1 MILLLVGFGLNVCMV
16 YITRL
21 LINSRMPERFR
32 SIMRLLIPAYLLL
45 NLYFTVLMRM
55 PSDDYPIIL
64 MPLHSY
70 FAVLGWDVQKLSAL
84 RQILQGTWSEPVAFT
99 LEPLVSVAQNLV
111 LFMPF
116 GFLLCGAT
124 KRTHTVRILL
134 VGFLLSLLIEICQLL
149 LRFGWFE
156 TDDILHNTLGTLLG
170 IRLYRRMSDQEWL
183 STAVSTKAFRKV
195 MKRVENFEENSYSKS
210 NWR

>member
-21 LINSRMPERFR
+21 LINSLMPERFR

-99 LEPLVSVAQNLV
+99 LEPLVGVA
-111 LFMPF
+111 
-116 GFLLCGAT
+116 
-124 KRTHTVRILL
+124 
-134 VGFLLSLLIEICQLL
+134 
-149 LRFGWFE
+149 
-156 TDDILHNTLGTLLG
+156 
-170 IRLYRRMSDQEWL
+170 
-183 STAVSTKAFRKV
+183 
-195 MKRVENFEENSYSKS
+195 
-210 NWR
+210 